1 MEKFAFY
8 YEVEHDIDCGTT
20 NKEGG
25 FLMAHDHK
33 DAMEQL
39 IALYEPGL
47 LSAHIE
53 YMEKE
58 FFVFPIELARQAKD
72 WVNENGSY

>member
-8 YEVEHDIDCGTT
+8 YEAEYDRDCGNTT
-20 NKEGG
+20 KEGG
-25 FLMAHDHK
+25 FLMATDLT
-33 DAMEQL
+33 DAMTQ
-39 IALYEPGL
+39 ITALYEPGL
-47 LSAHIE
+47 LGVHIE

-58 FFVFPIELARQAKD
+58 MFIFPVEQARIAKD